1 MSIGSIGVWRTYRVS
16 TYSMNL
22 RNAVSGEGVRYLE
35 GWSTGGWAR
44 MSSGKAKR
52 IMRLKRYLARV
63 QRLEGIYHG

>member
-1 MSIGSIGVWRTYRVS
+1 MNYTVVWRYYRANQ
-16 TYSMNL
+16 YSMNL
-22 RNAVSGEGVRYLE
+22 RNAVAGEGLRYME
-35 GWSTGGWAR
+35 GWASGTWAR